1 MEAPTP
7 RMTEKP
13 KPSDNLKDQSSNN
26 KNNEKKNQSLEKKEE
41 YKFLFNNRSFTV
53 IIGMT
58 EDKQYLNI
66 QSKEEGV
73 IAYLYE
79 NSLNL
84 TELTQLDKQFRTCDD
99 IEEAY
104 KTMILIFKHQNNFIK
119 DINDNK
125 LILTINILNLDN
137 SFRETNIELLKKS
150 QSTEIIIENLC
161 KTILVLNE
169 NNIKLQNELNEV
181 KEKVRKLEDKIN
193 NEILC
198 PIDSQIIKEKKD
210 YDFIIE
216 RLKQVNLNQDDN
228 QINEGPQNNNRK
240 ITLKLLYRATKDGDN
255 AKDFHL
261 KCDKIKNNIIVIKTK
276 KGLIFGGF
284 TCESWDGKGDKKDK
298 NAFCFSLDKY
308 KIYNWIKGKSSIF
321 VSPESG
327 PAFGNCIF
335 EIKDKF
341 FEMGGLCSED
351 YFYNNQEKQCEINGG
366 EEQFDIEDVEVFSV
380 SF

>member
-13 KPSDNLKDQSSNN
+13 TPSDNLKDQSSN
-26 KNNEKKNQSLEKKEE
+26 KDEKKNQSLAKKEE

-119 DINDNK
+119 DIKDNK

-137 SFRETNIELLKKS
+137 SFREKNIELLKKS

-161 KTILVLNE
+161 KTIFVLNE

-181 KEKVRKLEDKIN
+181 KEKVRKLEEKIN

-276 KGLIFGGF
+276 KGLRFGGF

-351 YFYNNQEKQCEINGG
+351 YFYNNQENQCEINGG

>member
-13 KPSDNLKDQSSNN
+13 TPSDNLKDQSSN
-26 KNNEKKNQSLEKKEE
+26 KDEKKNQSLAKKEE

-84 TELTQLDKQFRTCDD
+84 TELIKLDKQFRTCDNV
-99 IEEAY
+99 EEAY
-104 KTMILIFKHQNNFIK
+104 NTMILIFKHQNNFIK

-181 KEKVRKLEDKIN
+181 KEKVRKLEEKIN

-351 YFYNNQEKQCEINGG
+351 YFYNNQENQCEINGG

>member
-13 KPSDNLKDQSSNN
+13 TPSDNLKDQSSN
-26 KNNEKKNQSLEKKEE
+26 KDEKKNQSLAKKEE

-104 KTMILIFKHQNNFIK
+104 KTMILIFKHKNNFIK

-125 LILTINILNLDN
+125 LILTINILNLDK
-137 SFRETNIELLKKS
+137 SFREKNIELLKKS

-181 KEKVRKLEDKIN
+181 KEKVRKLEEKIN

-351 YFYNNQEKQCEINGG
+351 YFYNNQENQCEINGG

>member
-1 MEAPTP
+1 M
-7 RMTEKP
+7 
-13 KPSDNLKDQSSNN
+13 
-26 KNNEKKNQSLEKKEE
+26 
-41 YKFLFNNRSFTV
+41 
-53 IIGMT
+53 
-58 EDKQYLNI
+58 
-66 QSKEEGV
+66 
-73 IAYLYE
+73 
-79 NSLNL
+79 
-84 TELTQLDKQFRTCDD
+84 
-99 IEEAY
+99 
-104 KTMILIFKHQNNFIK
+104 
-119 DINDNK
+119 
-125 LILTINILNLDN
+125 
-137 SFRETNIELLKKS
+137 
-150 QSTEIIIENLC
+150 
-161 KTILVLNE
+161 
-169 NNIKLQNELNEV
+169 QNELNEV

-210 YDFIIE
+210 YDYIIE

-276 KGLIFGGF
+276 KGLRFGGF

-351 YFYNNQEKQCEINGG
+351 YFYNNQENQCEINGG

>member
-1 MEAPTP
+1 
-7 RMTEKP
+7 MTEKP
-13 KPSDNLKDQSSNN
+13 TPSDNLKDQSSN
-26 KNNEKKNQSLEKKEE
+26 KDEKKNQSLAKKEE

-104 KTMILIFKHQNNFIK
+104 KTMILIFKHKNNFIK

-137 SFRETNIELLKKS
+137 SFREKNIELLKKS

-276 KGLIFGGF
+276 KGLRFGGF

-351 YFYNNQEKQCEINGG
+351 YFYNNQENQCEINGG

>member
-13 KPSDNLKDQSSNN
+13 TPSDNLKDQSSN
-26 KNNEKKNQSLEKKEE
+26 KDEKKNQSLAKKEE

-66 QSKEEGV
+66 QSKEDGV

-84 TELTQLDKQFRTCDD
+84 TELIKLDKQFRTCDNV
-99 IEEAY
+99 EEAY
-104 KTMILIFKHQNNFIK
+104 NTMILIFKHQNNFIK
-119 DINDNK
+119 DIKDNK

-161 KTILVLNE
+161 KTIFVLNE

-181 KEKVRKLEDKIN
+181 KEKVRKLEEKIN

-298 NAFCFSLDKY
+298 NAFCFSLDKF

-351 YFYNNQEKQCEINGG
+351 YFYSNQENQCEINGG